1 LYLACGIFP
10 LILIEQ
16 NEKNN
21 NNTLLEQVQYPNEKS
36 QKEANSIPLI
46 QKYMTSQ
53 VETLV

>member
-1 LYLACGIFP
+1 VACGIFP